1 MRRLIGMFALAA
13 VVGASLATTAVR
25 AGASSPP
32 SAAGVVIHPIAPSN
46 LAPTGAFVEKIVEA
60 NPSPSNCGFF
70 LYRGV
75 TSPSQFGL
83 SYTYLGFHK
92 GTQAT
97 DIPPQPVGYLQYKL
111 LPTDCAGNVGLPVYS
126 TEVGPAVSDDSLLWV
141 ASGAATTVYSPKYY
155 GGSAVQTTGKGA
167 DVRLSLDTY
176 WNFGLVVGTGPRGGV
191 GTVFVNG
198 VKKGTINFYSATVG
212 GEKVSFVALGINPFV
227 ETVIDVVATAPG
239 SGGGN
244 SMYFDASI
252 GNYFID

>member
-1 MRRLIGMFALAA
+1 MRRLIGLIGLAA
-13 VVGASLATTAVR
+13 VAGASLAATSVPA
-25 AGASSPP
+25 AASSVP

-46 LAPTGAFVEKIVEA
+46 LAASGAFVEKIVEA

-75 TSPSQFGL
+75 SSPSQFGL

-97 DIPPQPVGYLQYKL
+97 DIPPQPAGYLQYKL

-126 TEVGPAVSDDSLLWV
+126 TEVIPAVSDASLWWV
-141 ASGAATTVYSPKYY
+141 ASGAATTVYSTKYY

-167 DVRLSLDTY
+167 VVAVGGDTY
-176 WNFGLVVGTGPRGGV
+176 WNYGLVVGTGPRGGV

-198 VKKGTINFYSATVG
+198 VKSGTINFYSATVG
-212 GEKVSFVALGINPFV
+212 GEKVSFVAVGINPFV
-227 ETVIDVVATAPG
+227 ETVIDVVATASG

-244 SMYFDASI
+244 SMYFDALI